1 MQIKIDQS
9 YKRLDKFLFQYF
21 ESIPLSLLQRL
32 IRKYKIKINNKKS
45 KANSPL
51 IKGDVVYIYY
61 KFEINNEL
69 SNTIKLNKDKKKIF
83 KDHIIFQNDDF
94 IVINK
99 IDGYSV
105 QRGSKVFISL
115 KDIYENVIKHKL
127 YIVHRLDKD
136 TSGVMLFAKN
146 RITASKISSL
156 FLNNQIKKFYISVT
170 NNTVSYT
177 HLTLPTIPGV

>member
-69 SNTIKLNKDKKKIF
+69 SNSIKLNKDKKKIF
-83 KDHIIFQNDDF
+83 KNHIIFQNDDF
-94 IVINK
+94 IVMNK
-99 IDGYSV
+99 
-105 QRGSKVFISL
+105 
-115 KDIYENVIKHKL
+115 N
-127 YIVHRLDKD
+127 
-136 TSGVMLFAKN
+136 
-146 RITASKISSL
+146 
-156 FLNNQIKKFYISVT
+156 
-170 NNTVSYT
+170 
-177 HLTLPTIPGV
+177 

>member
-21 ESIPLSLLQRL
+21 ESLPLSLLQRL

-69 SNTIKLNKDKKKIF
+69 SNTIKLNKDKKKFF

-115 KDIYENVIKHKL
+115 KDIYENVIDHKL
-127 YIVHRLDKD
+127 YICLLY
-136 TSGVMLFAKN
+136 TS
-146 RITASKISSL
+146 
-156 FLNNQIKKFYISVT
+156 
-170 NNTVSYT
+170 
-177 HLTLPTIPGV
+177 TLPTTDRG

>member
-21 ESIPLSLLQRL
+21 ESLPLSLLQRL

-69 SNTIKLNKDKKKIF
+69 SNTIKLNKDKKRFLKI
-83 KDHIIFQNDDF
+83 I
-94 IVINK
+94 
-99 IDGYSV
+99 
-105 QRGSKVFISL
+105 
-115 KDIYENVIKHKL
+115 
-127 YIVHRLDKD
+127 
-136 TSGVMLFAKN
+136 
-146 RITASKISSL
+146 
-156 FLNNQIKKFYISVT
+156 
-170 NNTVSYT
+170 
-177 HLTLPTIPGV
+177 